1 MQLYGQIEKCAGADD
16 GSIIVSGWASTA
28 AIDGAGD
35 IVVPEAL
42 AKALDG
48 WKRWGNIREMHKLS
62 AVGTAV
68 AAEMRDDKLWLEA
81 RIVDPL
87 AIVKCNTGVY
97 KGFSIGGRALARDP
111 NDRRRITK
119 MALTEISVVDRPE
132 NPETGFSLAKAA
144 TLQKGIGSAAQF
156 ASIIEDLT
164 WFCGCAADEAIWEG
178 DLSDMPRRISEWVRA
193 GIPLVQA
200 LMSEELAE
208 AMQRLIACC
217 PPAGADTETKTDAGA
232 MDMAKA
238 AGEQL
243 AKAQGALEAAGSEI
257 AGHIEKIHNLET
269 ERDEAIAKAAGFET
283 DLATATKR
291 AEDAEEKF
299 RKLAA
304 SPQAGG
310 PILKAAGA
318 VIDAVEEHPEA
329 RAEARRIAGL
339 SGEEQ
344 ALELMKLNLAQR
356 RA

>member
-1 MQLYGQIEKCAGADD
+1 MRLYGQIEKCAGEDD
-16 GSIIVSGWASTA
+16 GSIIVTGWASTG

-87 AIVKCNTGVY
+87 AVTKCVAGVY
-97 KGFSIGGRALARDP
+97 KGFSIGGRILARDP

-119 MALTEISVVDRPE
+119 MALTEISVVDQPE
-132 NPETGFSLAKAA
+132 NPETAFSLAKAA
-144 TLQKGIGSAAQF
+144 TLQKGIGSAAEF
-156 ASIIEDLT
+156 ASIIQDLT
-164 WFCGCAADEAIWEG
+164 WLVGCTADEAIWEG
-178 DLSDMPRRISEWVRA
+178 DASEMPKRIADWVRA

-200 LMSEELAE
+200 LMSEELTE
-208 AMQRLIACC
+208 AIQHLNSLVGVA
-217 PPAGADTETKTDAGA
+217 PDATDETAVVETD
-232 MDMAKA
+232 DVAKV

-243 AKAQGALEAAGSEI
+243 AKAQGALDAAGIEI
-257 AGHIEKIHNLET
+257 AGHIEKIHALEG
-269 ERDEAIAKAAGFET
+269 ERDEAIAKAAGAEES
-283 DLATATKR
+283 LAAATKR
-291 AEDAEEKF
+291 AEEAEEKF
-299 RKLAA
+299 KKLAA

-310 PILKAAGA
+310 PILKAAGG
-318 VIDAVEEHPEA
+318 VVDDVEDHPEA
-329 RAEARRIAGL
+329 RAEAKRIAAL
-339 SGEEQ
+339 SGEER
-344 ALELMKLNLAQR
+344 ALELVKLAQR